1 MIKTMTKHLL
11 AAVMV
16 LAVCGTASA
25 NDTTMRDDESER
37 EYSDL
42 GMKNRLGIGIMAGE
56 PTGLTAKWWMGRA
69 SAIDLGAAWSLQNDN
84 EFDIHADYL
93 LHRFGWAREIENDVE
108 GGGLPFYFGL
118 GAKVGLGRDNDGDG
132 DDDARVGLRLPLGV
146 SWLNTTTQLEV
157 FGEVVPGLDVT
168 PNTELDL
175 GGALGMRYT
184 F

>member
-1 MIKTMTKHLL
+1 MIRTSKYLA

-16 LAVCGTASA
+16 LAACGTALA
-25 NDTTMRDDESER
+25 NDTIMRDDESER

-42 GMKNRLGIGIMAGE
+42 GMAGE
-56 PTGLTAKWWMGRA
+56 PTGFTAKYWMGRA
-69 SAIDLGAAWSLQNDN
+69 SAIDLGAAWSLQNDD

-93 LHRFGWAREIENDVE
+93 LHRFGWARDIEEEME
-108 GGGLPFYFGL
+108 GGGLPLYFGL

-132 DDDARVGLRLPLGV
+132 DDDTKVGMRLPLGV

-157 FGEVVPGLDVT
+157 FGEVVPGLDVA
-168 PNTELDL
+168 PNTELDF
-175 GGALGMRYT
+175 GAALGMRYT